1 MLLWTGLVH
10 PALLAVGR
18 DPGVL
23 VSVSPG
29 HGPPSF
35 CQGQRDG
42 DRKWD
47 LTTVVD
53 QIAGALGWRCL
64 CPSSS
69 QN

>member
-1 MLLWTGLVH
+1 MLLWTGRVH

-35 CQGQRDG
+35 RQGQEVGPYHGCRLDSWG
-42 DRKWD
+42 FGLAVFVSLLFAG
-47 LTTVVD
+47 LTF
-53 QIAGALGWRCL
+53 WR
-64 CPSSS
+64 
-69 QN
+69 